1 MKTIYL
7 DQGSTSF
14 PKAPGV
20 GKAMMDLLEN
30 GGYNIGRGGY
40 ADAYDL
46 AERIL
51 GVREQIRDFFGFDR
65 DSHVVFTPN
74 VTNSLNC
81 MIRGLFEGSGH
92 LVTTAMEHNA
102 VARPVAAA
110 ARRGV
115 TVSHA
120 AADICGFVDPAAVEA
135 LLRPETRAVVMIH
148 ASNVCGTIQPIAEI
162 GALCRDREI
171 FFIVDAA
178 QTAGTIPID
187 MQAMHIDGL
196 AFTGH
201 KSLLGPQGIGGFLA
215 TEELAAAMEPF
226 LHGGTGSV
234 SDTLEMPA
242 FLPDKF
248 EVGTLNLPG
257 IVGLSAALDYIA
269 ATGLDAIR
277 ERELDLAARFL
288 DGVQALPR
296 AKNIG
301 LPGREGRCPIVSLD
315 FPERDNA
322 EIAYLLDRDF
332 GIMTRCGLHCA
343 PLAHRSLGTFPSG
356 TVRFAFGHRTTEEEV
371 DAALAALADLTA

>member
-51 GVREQIRDFFGFDR
+51 GVREQVRDLFGFDR

-74 VTNSLNC
+74 VTHSLN
-81 MIRGLFEGSGH
+81 ILLRGLYDGTGH
-92 LVTTAMEHNA
+92 LVTTSMEHNA
-102 VARPVAAA
+102 VARPASAA

-115 TVSHA
+115 TVSFA
-120 AADICGFVDPAAVEA
+120 AADPFGFVDPAAVEA
-135 LLRPETRAVVMIH
+135 LLRPETRAVIMQH
-148 ASNVCGTIQPIAEI
+148 ASNVCGTIQPVAEI
-162 GALCRDREI
+162 GALCRARGI
-171 FFIVDAA
+171 FFLVDAA
-178 QTAGTIPID
+178 QTAGAIPID
-187 MQAMHIDGL
+187 MRAMRIDGL

-201 KSLLGPQGIGGFLA
+201 KSLLGPQGIGGFLV
-215 TEELAAAMEPF
+215 TEELAAAMEP
-226 LHGGTGSV
+226 LLQGGTGSV
-234 SDTLEMPA
+234 SDTLEMPS

-248 EVGTLNLPG
+248 EAGTLNLPG
-257 IVGLSAALDYIA
+257 IVGLSAALEYIGQ
-269 ATGLDAIR
+269 TGVDTIR
-277 ERELDLAARFL
+277 ERELDLADRFL
-288 DGVQALPR
+288 TGARELSR
-296 AKNIG
+296 AKKIG

-315 FPERDNA
+315 FPELDNA
-322 EIAYLLDRDF
+322 EIAYRLDRDY

-343 PLAHRSLGTFPSG
+343 PLAHRSLGTFPAG
-356 TVRFAFGHRTTEEEV
+356 TIRFSFGHKNTEEEV
-371 DAALAALADLTA
+371 DAALAALTALTA